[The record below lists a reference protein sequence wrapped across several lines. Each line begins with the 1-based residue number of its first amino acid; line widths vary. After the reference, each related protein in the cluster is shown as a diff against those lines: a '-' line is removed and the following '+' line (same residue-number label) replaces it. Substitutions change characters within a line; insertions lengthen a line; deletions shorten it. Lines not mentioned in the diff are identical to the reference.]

1 MRYLGHVKS
10 ISGALLNF
18 LTAFALFSNG
28 VREMLPFVRYIAQFI
43 DFEWGAIKAQD
54 KGRGVVCAATW

>member
-1 MRYLGHVKS
+1 MKYLDQVTS
-10 ISGALLNF
+10 ISSAVLNF

-28 VREMLPFVRYIAQFI
+28 VREMLPFIRYIAQFI
-43 DFEWGAIKAQD
+43 DFEWKAIKAQD